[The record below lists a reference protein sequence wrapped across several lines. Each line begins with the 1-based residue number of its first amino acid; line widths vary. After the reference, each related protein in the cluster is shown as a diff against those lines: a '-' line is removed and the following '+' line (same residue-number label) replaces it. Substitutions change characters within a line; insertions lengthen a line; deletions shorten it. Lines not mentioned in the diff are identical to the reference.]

1 MEKYKERKK
10 AKHAVILILIV
21 LFFYDVYK
29 FMNAEG
35 KEHPVIEVL
44 FNMIIILASLMFLH
58 HKKEIMEE
66 SKGII
71 GQTYLEN
78 YFRKDKKN

>member
-1 MEKYKERKK
+1 MEKNKERKK
-10 AKHAVILILIV
+10 TKHSVILILIM

-29 FMNAEG
+29 FLNAEG
-35 KEHPVIEVL
+35 NNHPVIEVL
-44 FNMIIILASLMFLH
+44 FNMIIILVSLMFLH

-78 YFRKDKKN
+78 YFRKEKKD